1 MALKQIKNKIIST
14 KKTGKV
20 TKAMEA
26 VSAVKMRKS
35 QARAFESR
43 PYVRTAM
50 RILSRLADS
59 HEGLAHPLAQKR
71 EPGRR
76 LLIIVTSDKGL
87 AGSVNRAVLKRV
99 DHTLQAHRETD
110 VICIGRKASEYA
122 LRQNL
127 KVLYEHLNVSD
138 DISLDEVS
146 EISALAVAHF
156 ANGTYAG
163 VDVIYQNF
171 LSTFEQE
178 PVKRQVLPLDTTEIM
193 TIMNGIKP
201 WAGMKKTV
209 ELETTTQATYTIEPS
224 AEVVLNT
231 LIPQLVQ
238 VVVYHALLESKASEH
253 SARMVAMKNATDK
266 SKEVTKFLTLKF
278 NKARQAA
285 ITAEVAEITG
295 VRTTVFVLESI
306 INFSN

>member
-35 QARAFESR
+35 QMRAFESR

-71 EPGRR
+71 ERGRR

-87 AGSVNRAVLKRV
+87 AGSVNSAVLKRV
-99 DHTLQAHRETD
+99 DHTVLAHPETD
-110 VICIGRKASEYA
+110 VVCIGRKASEYA
-122 LRQNL
+122 QRQNL
-127 KVLYEHLNVSD
+127 KVLYEHTNVSD
-138 DISLDEVS
+138 DISLAEVS
-146 EISALAVAHF
+146 EISTLAVNHF
-156 ANGTYAG
+156 TQGTYTG
-163 VDVIYQNF
+163 VDVVYQNF

-178 PVKRQVLPLDTTEIM
+178 PVKRQVLPLDTAEIM
-193 TIMNGIKP
+193 TIMEGIKP
-201 WAGMKKTV
+201 RAGAKIPV
-209 ELETTTQATYTIEPS
+209 ESQATAQETYTVEPS
-224 AEVVLNT
+224 AEAVLNI

-266 SKEVTKFLTLKF
+266 SKEVTRFLTLKY

-295 VRTTVFVLESI
+295 GMEAMK
-306 INFSN
+306 